1 MNTSIA
7 IMAAGL
13 GTRMKSTLPKVL
25 HEISGFEMLYHII
38 KEAQKISDDIHIILY
53 HQADLVQERM
63 NRYFSNIHYII
74 QDHQNFPG
82 TGGAIRGVNPKYDRL
97 LVLNGD
103 MPLLEAENMQN
114 FTQIDA
120 DVVMSAFTCKEPF
133 GYGRVIMDTHY
144 NVEKIVEEKD
154 ANAEEKKVTAVNAG
168 VYLFKTD
175 FLKEN
180 LPKLSN
186 NNSQKEYY
194 ITDLIALA
202 NAKDKTVKAL
212 FVDEATF
219 MGVNSKYH
227 LSQAEELM
235 QDRIKRR
242 FMEQGVSMRLPHTI
256 YIEADVEIK
265 GECKLE
271 NGVTLLKGTRLEN
284 AHIKAHSV
292 IEKSIIKNSDI
303 GPMARIRPDSHIDDT
318 HIGNFVEIK
327 KSTLK
332 GVKAGHLSYL
342 GDASIDEGTNIG
354 CGTITCN
361 YDGKGKYKTII
372 GKNVFVGSDTQLVA
386 PVTIADDVLIAS
398 GTTVTKDIPQ
408 GALAINREPLK
419 IIEGFFYKFF
429 GKKDA
434 K

>member
-38 KEAQKISDDIHIILY
+38 KEAQKISDDIHVILY
-53 HQADLVQERM
+53 HQSDLVQERM
-63 NRYFSNIHYII
+63 NRYFSNITYII

-82 TGGAIRGVNPKYDRL
+82 TGGAIRGVIPKYEQL

-103 MPLLEAENMQN
+103 MPLLEAAHMQN
-114 FTQIDA
+114 FMHMQA
-120 DVVMSAFTCKEPF
+120 DVIMSAFTAQEPF
-133 GYGRVIMDTHY
+133 GYGRVIMDAQY
-144 NVEKIVEEKD
+144 NVQKIVEEKD
-154 ANAEEKKVTAVNAG
+154 ATSEEKTVTAVNAG
-168 VYLFKTD
+168 VYLFKTN
-175 FLKEN
+175 FLNEN

-186 NNSQKEYY
+186 HNSQKEYY

-202 NAKDKTVKAL
+202 NASNQTVKAL
-212 FVDEATF
+212 FVDESTF

-235 QDRIKRR
+235 QHRIKRR
-242 FMEQGVSMRLPHTI
+242 FMEKGVSMRLPQTI

-271 NGVTLLKGTRLEN
+271 NGVTLLKGTVLEN

-303 GPMARIRPDSHIDDT
+303 GPMARVRPDSCIEDT

-342 GDASIDEGTNIG
+342 GDACIDEGTNIG

-361 YDGKGKYKTII
+361 YDGKSKYKTVI
-372 GKNVFVGSDTQLVA
+372 GKNVFIGSDSQLIA
-386 PVTIADDVLIAS
+386 PITIADDVIIAS
-398 GTTVTKDIPQ
+398 GTTVTKNIPQ

-419 IIEGFFYKFF
+419 IMEGFFYKFF

-434 K
+434 